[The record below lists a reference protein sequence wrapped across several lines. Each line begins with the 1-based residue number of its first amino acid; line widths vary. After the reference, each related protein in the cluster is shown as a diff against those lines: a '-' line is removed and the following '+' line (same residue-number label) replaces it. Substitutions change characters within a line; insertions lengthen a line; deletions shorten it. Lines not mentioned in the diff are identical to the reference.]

1 MVAARSAMWMGA
13 RRASIRCA
21 SEYSNRQ
28 NGNQDNFF
36 HFSLSHFLE
45 DSPALRR
52 MIFICL
58 AE

>member
-13 RRASIRCA
+13 RRASIRRS
-21 SEYSNRQ
+21 SECSNRQ

-36 HFSLSHFLE
+36 HLSLSHFLG

-52 MIFICL
+52 MTFICL